1 MGGCP
6 DRPGLTPGPAPGLTK
21 EPGRAEDLGL
31 PERRPAPRRPA
42 VIVAGPTASGKSAL
56 ALAIAR
62 AFDGVVINADSMQ
75 VYRELRI
82 LTARPGEAEL
92 ALAPHRLYGVLP
104 AAERCSAGRW
114 RRMAEAAAEESG
126 KLPVFAGG
134 TGLYLRAL
142 SEGLSEIPP
151 VSGEIAEAG
160 AAKLSALGAPGLH
173 AELAALDPVMA
184 GRLAPGDSQRIFR
197 AWTVRQAT
205 GRSLAEW
212 QAIPPSGGWPCLTIA
227 LLPPREALYAAC
239 DARFARMVEQGA
251 VEEVRSL
258 LALRLDPTLPAMR
271 AVGVRELAR
280 AVAGKES
287 LQVAVAAAQQA
298 TRRYAKRQMT
308 WIRHQMRGA
317 RILEAQYSERILP
330 EIFNII
336 RHFLLTTPA

>member
-1 MGGCP
+1 MGGGP
-6 DRPGLTPGPAPGLTK
+6 DRPGLTPSDLT
-21 EPGRAEDLGL
+21 
-31 PERRPAPRRPA
+31 ERRPGI
-42 VIVAGPTASGKSAL
+42 IVAGPTASGKSAL

-82 LTARPGEAEL
+82 LTARPGPAEL

-114 RRMAEAAAEESG
+114 RQMAEAAAMEAADRM
-126 KLPVFAGG
+126 PVFTGG

-142 SEGLSEIPP
+142 TEGLSDIPP
-151 VSGEIAEAG
+151 VSEEVAEAG
-160 AAKLSALGAPGLH
+160 AAKLSALGASGLH

-184 GRLAPGDSQRIFR
+184 ERLAPGDSQRVFR

-205 GRSLAEW
+205 GRSLADW
-212 QAIPPSGGWPCLTIA
+212 QAIPPHDGWPCLTLI
-227 LLPPREALYAAC
+227 LLPPRDALYSAC
-239 DARFARMVEQGA
+239 DVRFARMVEQG
-251 VEEVRSL
+251 VVQEVRAL
-258 LALRLDPTLPAMR
+258 LELGLDPSLPAMR
-271 AVGVRELAR
+271 AVGVRELAG
-280 AVAGKES
+280 VIAGKET
-287 LQVAVAAAQQA
+287 LETAVAAAQQA

-308 WIRHQMRGA
+308 WIRHQMPA
-317 RILEAQYSERILP
+317 SRIIEAQFSERILP